1 MTLDLS
7 QIKRA
12 FIITDTH
19 LGVRNNSNEWI
30 EIHRKFF
37 FEWFIPLCRK
47 NYKKGDCLV
56 HLGDVFDS
64 RQSLNLKVLN
74 LGIEIFEELSSI
86 FHDGIYIICGNHDI
100 YGKNSN
106 EINSLKALK
115 WIPGIS
121 IYEEPIS
128 IKFGEKSVFMMPWR
142 KDHEEE
148 SSCLKNIDSHDYL
161 FCHTDIRG
169 LMFNRFTK
177 IDEGISYQDLD
188 KFERVYSGHVHYS
201 QQYGKVRMLG
211 SPYQLTRSDSENIK
225 GITILDFVSGD
236 EKFFENSISPKFI
249 RIPFERV
256 LNSTPPEL
264 NSLFENN
271 LVDILIDPQIAVKC
285 PLGILGDMISSPI
298 KITFTPISNIEEG
311 MDSEDLI
318 FDLEGKNFSILELV
332 NEYLKSTNFDD
343 DKKDKIFKTI
353 KILYNKISTDQTK
366 EEQKDE
372 DTED

>member
-1 MTLDLS
+1 MALDLS
-7 QIKRA
+7 QVKRA

-30 EIHRKFF
+30 DIHREFF

-47 NYKKGDCLV
+47 NYRKGDCLV

-74 LGIEIFEELSSI
+74 LGIEIFEALSEI

-106 EINSLKALK
+106 DINSLKALK

-128 IKFGEKSVFMMPWR
+128 IKFGEKNVFMMPWR
-142 KDHEEE
+142 KDHGEE
-148 SSCLKNIDSHDYL
+148 SICLKSTDSHDYL

-169 LMFNRFTK
+169 LMFNKFTK

-201 QQYGKVRMLG
+201 QKYGKVRMLG
-211 SPYQLTRSDSENIK
+211 SPYQLTRSDTENTK
-225 GITILDFVSGD
+225 GITILDFTSGD
-236 EKFFENSISPKFI
+236 EQFFENTISPRFI
-249 RIPFERV
+249 RISFEKV
-256 LNSTPPEL
+256 LNSTPMEL
-264 NSLFENN
+264 DFLFRNN
-271 LVDILIDPQIAVKC
+271 FVDILIDPQIAVKC
-285 PLGILGDMISSPI
+285 PLGILSDMLTSPI
-298 KITFTPISNIEEG
+298 KITFTPVSNIEEAV
-311 MDSEDLI
+311 DSEDFI
-318 FDLEGKNFSILELV
+318 FDLDGKNFSILELV
-332 NEYLKSTNFDD
+332 SEYLKSTNFEE
-343 DKKDKIFKTI
+343 DKKEKIFKTI
-353 KILYNKISTDQTK
+353 KILYSKVSSDKTK
-366 EEQKDE
+366 EEKDE
-372 DTED
+372 DSED

>member
-1 MTLDLS
+1 MALDLS
-7 QIKRA
+7 QVKRA

-30 EIHRKFF
+30 DIHREFF

-47 NYKKGDCLV
+47 NYRKGDCLV

-74 LGIEIFEELSSI
+74 LGIEIFEALSEI

-100 YGKNSN
+100 YGKNLN
-106 EINSLKALK
+106 DINSLKALK

-128 IKFGEKSVFMMPWR
+128 IKFGEKNVFMMPWR
-142 KDHEEE
+142 KDHGEE
-148 SSCLKNIDSHDYL
+148 SICLKSTDSHDYL

-169 LMFNRFTK
+169 LMFNKFTK

-188 KFERVYSGHVHYS
+188 KFERVYSGHVHYA
-201 QQYGKVRMLG
+201 QKYGKVRMLG
-211 SPYQLTRSDSENIK
+211 SPYQLTRSDTENTK
-225 GITILDFVSGD
+225 GITILDFTSG
-236 EKFFENSISPKFI
+236 EEQFFENTISPRFI
-249 RIPFERV
+249 RMPFEKV
-256 LNSTPPEL
+256 LNSTPIEL
-264 NSLFENN
+264 DFLFQNN

-285 PLGILGDMISSPI
+285 PLGILSDMVTSPI
-298 KITFTPISNIEEG
+298 KITFTPVSNIEEVV
-311 MDSEDLI
+311 DSEDFI

-332 NEYLKSTNFDD
+332 SEYLKSTNFEE
-343 DKKDKIFKTI
+343 DKKEKIFKTI
-353 KILYNKISTDQTK
+353 KILYSKVSSDKTK
-366 EEQKDE
+366 EEKDE
-372 DTED
+372 DSED

>member
-1 MTLDLS
+1 MALDLS
-7 QIKRA
+7 QVKRA

-30 EIHRKFF
+30 DIHREFF

-47 NYKKGDCLV
+47 NYRKGDCLV

-74 LGIEIFEELSSI
+74 LGIEIFEALSEI

-106 EINSLKALK
+106 DINSLKALK
-115 WIPGIS
+115 WIPGIN

-128 IKFGEKSVFMMPWR
+128 IKFGEKNVFMMPWR

-148 SSCLKNIDSHDYL
+148 SICLKSTDSHDYL

-169 LMFNRFTK
+169 LMFNKFTK

-201 QQYGKVRMLG
+201 QKYGKVRMLG
-211 SPYQLTRSDSENIK
+211 SPYQLTRSDTENTK
-225 GITILDFVSGD
+225 GITILDFTSGD
-236 EKFFENSISPKFI
+236 EQFFENTISPRFI
-249 RIPFERV
+249 RISFEKV
-256 LNSTPPEL
+256 LNSTPMEL
-264 NSLFENN
+264 DFLFRNN
-271 LVDILIDPQIAVKC
+271 FVDILIDPQIAVKC
-285 PLGILGDMISSPI
+285 PLGILSDMLTSPI
-298 KITFTPISNIEEG
+298 KITFTPVSNIEEAV
-311 MDSEDLI
+311 DSEDFI
-318 FDLEGKNFSILELV
+318 FDLDGKNFSILELV
-332 NEYLKSTNFDD
+332 SEYLKSTNFEE
-343 DKKDKIFKTI
+343 DKKEKIFKTI
-353 KILYNKISTDQTK
+353 KILYSKVSSDKVK
-366 EEQKDE
+366 EEKDE
-372 DTED
+372 DSED

>member
-1 MTLDLS
+1 MALDLS
-7 QIKRA
+7 QVKRA

-30 EIHRKFF
+30 DIHREFF

-47 NYKKGDCLV
+47 NYRKGDCLV

-74 LGIEIFEELSSI
+74 LGIEIFEALSEI

-106 EINSLKALK
+106 DINSLKALK

-128 IKFGEKSVFMMPWR
+128 IKFGEKNVFMMPWR

-148 SSCLKNIDSHDYL
+148 STCLKSTDPHDYL

-169 LMFNRFTK
+169 LMFNKFTK

-188 KFERVYSGHVHYS
+188 KFERVYSGHVHYA
-201 QQYGKVRMLG
+201 QKYGKVRMLG
-211 SPYQLTRSDSENIK
+211 SPYQLTRSDTENTK
-225 GITILDFVSGD
+225 GITILDFTSG
-236 EKFFENSISPKFI
+236 EEQFFENTISPRFI
-249 RIPFERV
+249 RIPFEKV
-256 LNSTPPEL
+256 LNSTPMEL
-264 NSLFENN
+264 DFLFQNN

-285 PLGILGDMISSPI
+285 PLGILSDMVTSPI
-298 KITFTPISNIEEG
+298 KITFTPVSNIEEAV
-311 MDSEDLI
+311 DSEDFI
-318 FDLEGKNFSILELV
+318 FDLDGKNFSILELV
-332 NEYLKSTNFDD
+332 SEYLKSTNFEE
-343 DKKDKIFKTI
+343 DKKEKIFKTI
-353 KILYNKISTDQTK
+353 KILYSKVSSDKTK
-366 EEQKDE
+366 EEKDE
-372 DTED
+372 DSED

>member
-1 MTLDLS
+1 MALDLS
-7 QIKRA
+7 QVKRA

-30 EIHRKFF
+30 DIHREFF

-47 NYKKGDCLV
+47 NYRKGDCLV

-74 LGIEIFEELSSI
+74 LGIEIFEALSEI

-106 EINSLKALK
+106 DINSLKALK

-128 IKFGEKSVFMMPWR
+128 IKFGEKNVFMMPWR
-142 KDHEEE
+142 KDHGEE
-148 SSCLKNIDSHDYL
+148 SICLKSTDSHDYL

-169 LMFNRFTK
+169 LMFNKFTK

-188 KFERVYSGHVHYS
+188 KFERVYSGHVHYA
-201 QQYGKVRMLG
+201 QKYGKVRMLG
-211 SPYQLTRSDSENIK
+211 SPYQLTRSDTENTK
-225 GITILDFVSGD
+225 GITILDFTSG
-236 EKFFENSISPKFI
+236 EEQFFENTISPRFI
-249 RIPFERV
+249 RMPFEKV
-256 LNSTPPEL
+256 LNSTPIEL
-264 NSLFENN
+264 DFLFQNN

-285 PLGILGDMISSPI
+285 PLGILSDMVTSPI
-298 KITFTPISNIEEG
+298 KITFTPVSNIEEVV
-311 MDSEDLI
+311 DSDDFI

-332 NEYLKSTNFDD
+332 SEYLKSTNFEE
-343 DKKDKIFKTI
+343 DKKEKIFKTI
-353 KILYNKISTDQTK
+353 KILYSKVSSDKTK
-366 EEQKDE
+366 EEKDE
-372 DTED
+372 DSED